1 MLTLIPTP
9 IGNLEDITLRALKVL
24 READIIA
31 CEDTRTSSI
40 LLRHYNI
47 NNKVLTPFHLHNEN
61 KVLNNLLN
69 SLRGG
74 KNVAVI
80 SDAGTPG
87 ISDPG
92 WILLKHAID
101 ENLDVDVLPGPTAC
115 IPAIL
120 LSGLPPQPFLFYG
133 FIPEKSSERV
143 KLFNSLKDFKYTLCF
158 YISPHK
164 AIKDIQDMLEILGDR
179 QAALVREI
187 SKIYQESVRGTL
199 SYILNRLAE
208 RQASQS
214 LKLKGEMVLVLAGQ
228 AEQEVNNDE
237 WQSAAR
243 EMREAG
249 SSVKDISSQLSAKFN
264 LNKNKIKDYLNSIL
278 SPQKFSE

>member
-133 FIPEKSSERV
+133 FIPEKSSERA
-143 KLFNSLKDFKYTLCF
+143 KLFNDLKDFKYTLCF
-158 YISPHK
+158 YVSPHK
-164 AIKDIQDMLEILGDR
+164 AGKDIKDMLEILGDR
-179 QAALVREI
+179 DAALVREI
-187 SKIYQESVRGTL
+187 SKIFQESIRGSL
-199 SYILNRLAE
+199 SHILNMLE
-208 RQASQS
+208 TQG
-214 LKLKGEMVLVLAGQ
+214 LKLKGEMVLVIAGAGQ
-228 AEQEVNNDE
+228 DEPEIDNDQ
-237 WQSAAR
+237 WQQLAR
-243 EMREAG
+243 EMREQG
-249 SSVKDISSQLSAKFN
+249 MSVKDIASELSNKFN
-264 LNKNKIKDYLNSIL
+264 LNKNKVKDYLNNLKI
-278 SPQKFSE
+278 

>member
-47 NNKVLTPFHLHNEN
+47 NNKVLTPFHLYNEN

-74 KNVAVI
+74 KNIAVI

-164 AIKDIQDMLEILGDR
+164 AIKDIQDILEILGDR

-199 SYILNRLAE
+199 SYILERLA
-208 RQASQS
+208 QG
-214 LKLKGEMVLVLAGQ
+214 LKGEMILIVAGQ
-228 AEQEVNNDE
+228 AEQEINNDE

-249 SSVKDISSQLSAKFN
+249 SSVKDISSELSAKFN
-264 LNKNKIKDYLNSIL
+264 LNKNKIKDYLNNLNSM
-278 SPQKFSE
+278 S